1 MCDSLV
7 GGVQQARWAVR
18 WLILGVQDLRCISR
32 LLSSGMWSHLV
43 WYNCCWMV
51 TLPGNILSHCRG
63 LSTLQR
69 TSYFICYCSI
79 KRAIFFRPKSIEN
92 DEFCRDCVRCGRT
105 LVNAGEHVW
114 RWTGFNMGLDL
125 IWSCSTRT
133 LRVKR
138 NHRTEH
144 EVMLSLQSRRHIMC
158 R

>member
-1 MCDSLV
+1 MNIKITVIWNVKPSSLV
-7 GGVQQARWAVR
+7 E
-18 WLILGVQDLRCISR
+18 
-32 LLSSGMWSHLV
+32 LLLWVVTQPGYVVSH
-43 WYNCCWMV
+43 Y
-51 TLPGNILSHCRG
+51 RE
-63 LSTLQR
+63 LSTLQI
-69 TSYFICYCSI
+69 TSNFMYCYCI
-79 KRAIFFRPKSIEN
+79 KRVLFFRPKSMEN